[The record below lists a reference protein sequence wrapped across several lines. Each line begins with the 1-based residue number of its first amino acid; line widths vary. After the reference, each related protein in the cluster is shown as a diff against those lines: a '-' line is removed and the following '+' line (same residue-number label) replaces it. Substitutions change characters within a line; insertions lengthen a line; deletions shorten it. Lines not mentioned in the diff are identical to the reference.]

1 MAGSS
6 LERIKSRKLVQWV
19 LAYLAGAWVVY
30 EATGTALEAW
40 NIPVFLV
47 RSIHILL
54 LFGFLLTV
62 VIAWYHGEKGR
73 QRVSG
78 PELLMIAAILLIAGG
93 VLRFLSISTGEPEP
107 AGRRSDDRPGIAVLP
122 CENFSPDPDDAY
134 LASGIH
140 EEILLQLSK
149 ISAILSIGRESVEWY
164 RDNPSP
170 IPEMAADLGVGF
182 IGACSVRKDQGRE
195 QIRLSFQLSD
205 ATGVQLWAQD
215 YDENLSVRGLF
226 EIQGNIAQKI
236 ATALQAE
243 LTPDEQ
249 IRLELQPTES
259 LEAYDYYLLGNQAL
273 NTGSEAG
280 IREALEYFTR
290 ALEIDRDFAEGHA
303 GAAKTYAS
311 LGYFNILPPAE
322 TWPLAEEEA
331 KTALALN
338 ENLAEAHG
346 TLARVRAWFE
356 WDWAGA
362 KEEFRRA
369 IELNPSDAEVR
380 EWFALFL
387 GSIGESGEAIQQA
400 AQAVVLNPRSVLAR
414 FFQMSTLAY
423 AGRIAEARALAEAAI
438 EEDPLEPVFYWW
450 IAVSRSSEG
459 EYERAI
465 PALLTQ
471 IGLMGGDV
479 SDELGFLGYL
489 YARNG
494 QPSQAREVLERMN
507 DRVRE
512 GVYVSP
518 VAFAWVHIGLDDH
531 EEAMAWLNR
540 GFDSR
545 ANWMLTLDV
554 HPVFQSIREDPE
566 FVELERRMG
575 LRGEQP

>member
-1 MAGSS
+1 MAGSP

-47 RSIHILL
+47 RSVHILL
-54 LFGFLLTV
+54 LFGLFLTL

-78 PELLMIAAILLIAGG
+78 PELLMIGALLLIAGG
-93 VLRFLSISTGEPEP
+93 VLRFLNVP
-107 AGRRSDDRPGIAVLP
+107 AEMALPAQRRGDARPGIAVLP

-134 LASGIH
+134 FASGIH
-140 EEILLQLSK
+140 EEILLKLSK
-149 ISAILSIGRESVEWY
+149 ISSILSIGRESVEWY

-170 IPEMAADLGVGF
+170 IPEMAADLGVNF
-182 IGACSVRKDQGRE
+182 IGACSVRKDQSRG

-205 ATGVQLWAQD
+205 ATGAQLWAQD
-215 YDENLSVRGLF
+215 YDENLSVRSLF
-226 EIQGNIAQKI
+226 EIQGNIALQV

-249 IRLELQPTES
+249 TRLELQPTES

-273 NTGSEAG
+273 NTGSESG

-290 ALEIDRDFAEGHA
+290 ALAVDRDFAEGHA
-303 GAAKTYAS
+303 GTAKAYAS

-322 TWPLAEEEA
+322 TWPLAEEGAER
-331 KTALALN
+331 ALELN
-338 ENLAEAHG
+338 EDLAEAHA

-356 WDWAGA
+356 WDWEGA
-362 KEEFRRA
+362 EGEFRRA

-387 GSIGESGEAIQQA
+387 ASIGKSEEAIQQS
-400 AQAVVLNPRSVLAR
+400 AQAVTLNPRSVLAR

-423 AGRIAEARALAEAAI
+423 AGRIAEARTMAEAAV

-450 IAVSRSSEG
+450 IAVCRSSEG

-489 YARNG
+489 FGRND
-494 QPSQAREVLERMN
+494 QRNRAMEALEQMN

-518 VAFAWVHIGLDDH
+518 VAFAWVHIGLDDY
-531 EEAMAWLNR
+531 EEAMAWLSR
-540 GFDSR
+540 GFDSK
-545 ANWMLTLDV
+545 ANWMLTLKF
-554 HPVFQSIREDPE
+554 HPLFESIREEPD
-566 FVELERRMG
+566 FVELEKRMG
-575 LRGEQP
+575 LRSE

>member
-1 MAGSS
+1 
-6 LERIKSRKLVQWV
+6 
-19 LAYLAGAWVVY
+19 
-30 EATGTALEAW
+30 
-40 NIPVFLV
+40 
-47 RSIHILL
+47 
-54 LFGFLLTV
+54 
-62 VIAWYHGEKGR
+62 
-73 QRVSG
+73 
-78 PELLMIAAILLIAGG
+78 
-93 VLRFLSISTGEPEP
+93 
-107 AGRRSDDRPGIAVLP
+107 
-122 CENFSPDPDDAY
+122 
-134 LASGIH
+134 
-140 EEILLQLSK
+140 
-149 ISAILSIGRESVEWY
+149 
-164 RDNPSP
+164 
-170 IPEMAADLGVGF
+170 MAADLGVGF
-182 IGACSVRKDQGRE
+182 IGACSVRKDQFRG
-195 QIRLSFQLSD
+195 QIRLSFRLSD
-205 ATGVQLWAQD
+205 ATGAQIWAQD
-215 YDENLSVRGLF
+215 YDENLSVRSLF
-226 EIQGNIAQKI
+226 EIQGNIALQI

-273 NTGSEAG
+273 NTGSESG

-303 GAAKTYAS
+303 GTAKAYAS

-322 TWPLAEEEA
+322 AWPLAEEEA
-331 KTALALN
+331 ETALGLN
-338 ENLAEAHG
+338 ENLAEAHT

-356 WDWAGA
+356 WDWEDAEG
-362 KEEFRRA
+362 EFKRA

-387 GSIGESGEAIQQA
+387 GSIGKSEEAIQQA
-400 AQAVVLNPRSVLAR
+400 AQAVVLNPSSVLAR

-423 AGRIAEARALAEAAI
+423 AGRIAEARTLAEAAV

-450 IAVSRSSEG
+450 IAVSHSSEG

-494 QPSQAREVLERMN
+494 QRDRALEVLEQMN
-507 DRVRE
+507 ERVRE

-518 VAFAWVHIGLDDH
+518 VAFAWVHIGLDDR
-531 EEAMAWLNR
+531 EEAMTWLNR
-540 GFDSR
+540 GFDTK

-554 HPVFQSIREDPE
+554 HPVFESIREEPP
-566 FVELERRMG
+566 FVELEQRMG